1 MPRGSQVVTV
11 KAWLFCNVF
20 QEKLV
25 NANVRYT
32 LRDFTFLS
40 RGYEISKEKRCYG

>member
-40 RGYEISKEKRCYG
+40 REYEISKERRCYG